1 MGKVKDLIY
10 KSETVIVRIVETTYW
25 YNFKE
30 DRIELKSI
38 HTEFVETSPREAM
51 DLVMEI
57 NSSMTEG
64 EELIELSSHNAKM
77 MTCYATIT

>member
-10 KSETVIVRIVETTYW
+10 KSETIIVRIVETTYW

-38 HTEFVETSPREAM
+38 HTEFIETSPREAM

>member
-38 HTEFVETSPREAM
+38 HTEFIETSPREAM

>member
-1 MGKVKDLIY
+1 MSKVKDALY
-10 KSETVIVRIVETTYW
+10 KSETVIVKIIEKTYW
-25 YNFKE
+25 YNFSE
-30 DRIELKSI
+30 DRIELKSV
-38 HTEFVETSPREAM
+38 HTEFIETAPREAM

-77 MTCYATIT
+77 MTCYATLT

>member
-10 KSETVIVRIVETTYW
+10 KAETVIVRIVETTYW
-25 YNFKE
+25 YNFSE

-38 HTEFVETSPREAM
+38 HTEFIETSPREAM

>member
-10 KSETVIVRIVETTYW
+10 KSETVIVKIIEKTYW
-25 YNFKE
+25 YNFNE
-30 DRIELKSI
+30 DRIELKSVN
-38 HTEFVETSPREAM
+38 TEFIETAPREAM

-77 MTCYATIT
+77 MTCYATLT

>member
-1 MGKVKDLIY
+1 MKDLIY
-10 KSETVIVRIVETTYW
+10 KSETIIVRIVETTYW

-38 HTEFVETSPREAM
+38 HTEFIETSPREAM

>member
-10 KSETVIVRIVETTYW
+10 KSETVIVKIIEKTYW
-25 YNFKE
+25 YNFNE
-30 DRIELKSI
+30 DRIELKSV
-38 HTEFVETSPREAM
+38 HTEFIETAPREAM

-77 MTCYATIT
+77 MTCYATLT

>member
-10 KSETVIVRIVETTYW
+10 KSETVIVKVIEKTYW

-30 DRIELKSI
+30 DRVELKSI
-38 HTEFVETSPREAM
+38 HTEYIETSPREAM

-77 MTCYATIT
+77 MTCYATLT